1 MALLRGIYLSFMNEI
16 FEEEIIIK
24 THAKAIVLLI
34 TILTISL
41 LITGCSAKD
50 KLTGK
55 WVNDLGSSIEFMK
68 DGTFSEFSMFPLN
81 GNYSIPEN
89 GKLKLEFTGLMSVM
103 GSLIYDYEIEG
114 NTLTMKDAMGNVST
128 YNKEK

>member
-1 MALLRGIYLSFMNEI
+1 
-16 FEEEIIIK
+16 
-24 THAKAIVLLI
+24 
-34 TILTISL
+34 
-41 LITGCSAKD
+41 
-50 KLTGK
+50 
-55 WVNDLGSSIEFMK
+55 MK